1 MDLDGGLFDFQE
13 VAHLLGVTDQTVAR
27 ICLGDGVD
35 VPLVPP
41 AHGWA
46 LSFGDLVAASV
57 VVALRRRDVTYST
70 LRGLKRLLASQ
81 TRVSQPF
88 SHQQALRIMGTAG
101 NDVVA
106 DVGDGWESMPSR
118 QLTLREPVE
127 VYLEQIQF
135 GPDGFA
141 TLWVPYERVVLD
153 PEVQAGSPCVEG
165 TRFETLEVFDLVEQG
180 YAAEDIARDF
190 ELELAGVES
199 AVRFEQYL
207 ADHVGIHAIHAAA
220 LR

>member
-1 MDLDGGLFDFQE
+1 M
-13 VAHLLGVTDQTVAR
+13 
-27 ICLGDGVD
+27 
-35 VPLVPP
+35 PLVPP

-180 YAAEDIARDF
+180 YTAEDIARDF